1 VFAPGVEPR
10 GWERLIA
17 LAGRPDCPPLLARAA
32 QLLARWRA
40 HCGTLP
46 VHDLLDR
53 IYFEGD
59 VEARYAAAVPQA
71 MRPQVAANLRAF
83 MQLALT
89 QDAGRYPTLAGFVRE
104 LASLI
109 DDADAAPGE
118 GLAADGN
125 NAVRLLTIH
134 GSKGLEAPIVW
145 LLGGSDHMRGDSFA
159 VLAPWPPEAPRPVH
173 FSLFGKSDDRGTARE
188 SWFQEEADLAQ
199 RESDNLL
206 YVALTRPTQG
216 LIISGDADKNAW
228 LARVDTAWQG
238 LGLPPDLPPAAAEAS
253 DIAAAPSRIEAPAV
267 GQRVAPSV
275 ANRAGAIGELFHACL
290 EAHAPPGA
298 TRDLPALAARLGL
311 EAELASTE
319 AAARALLAQPH
330 LAHLF
335 QPAQYRRAHNEWA
348 LLDGSG
354 RLQRLDR
361 VVEFD
366 DAVWLI
372 DYKTG
377 EDSRALSDARLVEQH
392 RAQLAGYRSLLA
404 ELYAGKPVHSAL
416 LLADGRLIQMDN
428 QT

>member
-1 VFAPGVEPR
+1 R
-10 GWERLIA
+10 
-17 LAGRPDCPPLLARAA
+17 
-32 QLLARWRA
+32 LLARWRA

-118 GLAADGN
+118 GLAADGD

-145 LLGGSDHMRGDSFA
+145 LLGGSDHMRGHSFA

-253 DIAAAPSRIEAPAV
+253 DIAAAPARIEAPAV

-275 ANRAGAIGELFHACL
+275 VNRAGAIGELFHACL

-298 TRDLPALAARLGL
+298 PRDLPALAARLGL

-330 LAHLF
+330 LARFF
-335 QPAQYRRAHNEWA
+335 QPAQYRRARNEWA

>member
-1 VFAPGVEPR
+1 VFAPSAGPR

-17 LAGRPDCPPLLARAA
+17 LAAEPDCPATLARAA
-32 QLLARWRA
+32 QRLTRWRA

-46 VHDLLDR
+46 AHDLLDR

-59 VEARYAAAVPQA
+59 VEARYAAAVPEA

-118 GLAADGN
+118 GLAADGE

-134 GSKGLEAPIVW
+134 GAKGLEAPIVW
-145 LLGGSDHMRGDSFA
+145 LLGGSDHARNDCYA

-173 FSLFGKSDDRGTARE
+173 FSLFGKLEDRGAARE
-188 SWFQEEADLAQ
+188 GWFQEEADLAQ

-206 YVALTRPTQG
+206 YVALTRAAQG
-216 LIISGDADKNAW
+216 LIVSGDAAKNAW
-228 LARVDTAWQG
+228 LARVDAAWQN
-238 LGLPPDLPPAAAEAS
+238 LGLPADLPPAAAEATGT
-253 DIAAAPSRIEAPAV
+253 AAVPVRIDAPAV
-267 GQRVAPSV
+267 GQRVAPPAANPV
-275 ANRAGAIGELFHACL
+275 AAGGELFHACL

-298 TRDLPALAARLGL
+298 ARDLSALAARLGL
-311 EAELASTE
+311 EAELDATE
-319 AAARALLAQPH
+319 AAARALLAQPR

-335 QPAQYRRAHNEWA
+335 DPAQYRHAHNELA
-348 LLDGSG
+348 LLDADG

-366 DAVWLI
+366 DVVWLI

-377 EDSRALSDARLVEQH
+377 DDSRALSDVQLVERH
-392 RAQLAGYRSLLA
+392 RAQLTGYRILLA
-404 ELYAGKPVHSAL
+404 ELYAGKPVHVAL
-416 LLADGRLIQMDN
+416 LLADGRLVDMMSG
-428 QT
+428 